1 VKGESRLARGTVR
14 SGIIASAAAAAALA
28 LAGLYRGNNP
38 DTFGHLAQGRQIAS
52 LGRVP
57 ALDTWSLLPGSARPW
72 HNYEWLSDLGT
83 WLAYQTL
90 GYPAVTLFKCGLLAI
105 AALCLVTT
113 ARRAGGAAA
122 ATLTCL
128 TLISTIPAIRARL
141 SDRPHVLGIALAAAY
156 LLLLT
161 SLGTQTAEPTQ
172 RRRGTLLVA
181 ALFVLHVV
189 WINAHGSHLL
199 GVLMTLSFLVLSAPT
214 ARRWLA
220 CALAAQLVASC
231 CSPYGPA
238 IVLDAVEHVVDA
250 RYRSLVSEWLP
261 WQEHDPVWLQ
271 LGPALHGTLLTLC
284 APHSWRRAP
293 ALRAMLPVALVLGA
307 ACFRSIRFLAEFM
320 LLTSPLVGVGGS
332 AYLATLP
339 PRFLRYLVPACAV
352 LLAVLVPLGAAQLPP
367 KLGISTG
374 LSYDGTPRAAGSLL
388 ARHGVAPRVFASM
401 QDSWFTMFAAPKSRF
416 AIDGRVPF
424 YGPDYVQGIQR
435 AFAEREAFRQ
445 LTRALDVDVVIA
457 SHTVVGE
464 QQVRGYVARDP
475 AWSLVMIEDLHA
487 TYVRTG
493 ALDARGAE
501 RYPRLHQLQPDYDM
515 SWILSA
521 AAEPSDELERELER
535 MRREPGTSGYLGWV
549 EGILTL
555 APLRRGG
562 ASDGFR
568 WPRDE
573 HDWALY
579 RRARPSI
586 AEAALHVADVPVVMA
601 LHAALNA
608 VFCDFSTATRA
619 VDHALG
625 DQPSR
630 EPLLAAQEIKLRQ
643 GRADEVR
650 QVVTAARALP
660 EGRADPWL
668 AELASGLDNA
678 PACPP

>member
-1 VKGESRLARGTVR
+1 MKGESGLARAVR
-14 SGIIASAAAAAALA
+14 SGIIASAAAAGALA

-38 DTFGHLAQGRQIAS
+38 DTFGHLAQGRQIAA
-52 LGRVP
+52 LGHVP
-57 ALDTWSLLPGSARPW
+57 ALDTWSLLPGPLRPW

-83 WLAYQTL
+83 WFSFHAL
-90 GYPAVTLFKCGLLAI
+90 GYPAVTLFKCALLAM
-105 AALCLVTT
+105 AALGLVAT
-113 ARRAGGAAA
+113 ARRAGGASAA
-122 ATLTCL
+122 SLTCL

-156 LLLLT
+156 VLLLT
-161 SLGTQTAEPTQ
+161 LLSEQTSDRA
-172 RRRGTLLVA
+172 RRKRGILLVA
-181 ALFVLHVV
+181 ALFGLHVL

-199 GVLMTLSFLVLSAPT
+199 GFSMTLCFVVLSTPA
-214 ARRWLA
+214 ARRWFA
-220 CALAAQLVASC
+220 CALGAQLVASC

-238 IVLDAVEHVVDA
+238 IVLDAIEHVVDA
-250 RYRSLVSEWLP
+250 RYRGLVSEWQP

-271 LGPALHGTLLTLC
+271 LGPALHGTLLTLS
-284 APHSWRRAP
+284 APYLVRSAP
-293 ALRAMLPVALVLGA
+293 RLRAMLPVALVLAA

-320 LLTSPLVGVGGS
+320 LLTSPLIGVGG
-332 AYLATLP
+332 AAFFAQRA
-339 PRFLRYLVPACAV
+339 PRVERYLIPVCAV

-367 KLGISTG
+367 RLGVSLG

-401 QDSWFTMFAAPKSRF
+401 QDSWFTMFAAPRSRF

-424 YGPDYVQGIQR
+424 YGPDYVQRMQT
-435 AFAEREAFRQ
+435 AFADRDAFRE
-445 LTRALDVDVVIA
+445 LTRALGVDVVIA
-457 SHTVVGE
+457 SHTVIGE

-493 ALDARGAE
+493 ALDAAGTE
-501 RYPRLHQLQPDYDM
+501 GFPRLQQLQPDYDM
-515 SWILSA
+515 GWILSA
-521 AAEPSDELERELER
+521 ATERNDALVEELARLR
-535 MRREPGTSGYLGWV
+535 HEPGTSGYLGWV
-549 EGILTL
+549 DGILAL

-573 HDWALY
+573 HDWDLY

-586 AEAALHVADVPVVMA
+586 AEAAVHVADVPVVMA
-601 LHAALNA
+601 LHAALSA
-608 VFCDFSTATRA
+608 VFCDFATATRA
-619 VDHALG
+619 AERALG

-643 GRADEVR
+643 GNTDEVR

-660 EGRADPWL
+660 EGLRDPWL
-668 AELASGLDNA
+668 AELASGLTRA
-678 PACPP
+678 PACPE